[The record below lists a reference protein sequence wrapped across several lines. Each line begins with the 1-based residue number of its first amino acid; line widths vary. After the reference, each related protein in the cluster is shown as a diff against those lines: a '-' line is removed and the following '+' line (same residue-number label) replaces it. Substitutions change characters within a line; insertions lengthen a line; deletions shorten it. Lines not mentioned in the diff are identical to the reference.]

1 MANNLFIGNVKSE
14 FIPAF
19 YELAKIAKAEFRTD
33 NKSLKPQKTTKKTKQ
48 AEFYTLETSPTMQKF
63 RAEFNALSKA
73 EQNKMRAELKQAIKE
88 TASGN

>member
-1 MANNLFIGNVKSE
+1 MANNLFIANVKSE

-33 NKSLKPQKTTKKTKQ
+33 NKSLKPQRATKKTKKT
-48 AEFYTLETSPTMQKF
+48 EFYTLETSPTMKKF
-63 RAEFNALSKA
+63 RANFNALSKD

-88 TASGN
+88 AASEN